1 MRAAFSFALVCALLL
16 WVAPPEAAAQTFQ
29 GGVRGAIRD
38 ANGVIP
44 GADIVLINEATNVH
58 RSTTTNERGEY
69 VFASVAPGTYT
80 LETKVSGFKPYV
92 RSGLEVGVQTFHVID
107 VLLELGSLAESITV
121 TGESPVIETGTAS
134 VASAIDKA
142 QLDILPTPGRNVF
155 IYSVTTPNVIH
166 TGDPVFVRKQDQTN
180 SSLLSLA
187 GGPLRGNNYTLDGVA
202 IVDMR
207 NRAVLIPN
215 NDGVEEMKVQV
226 NTYDSEMGRTGGGV
240 FNVLHKSGSNS
251 WSGSGLYQTRP
262 QFGRGLL
269 FFEETAHGGSGEAP
283 ESPYDLYSGAF
294 GGPIIKD
301 KTFFWG
307 SFERYTNVDTRNA
320 VVRLPTRAQV
330 NGNFAGG
337 RTIYDPLTYN
347 PATGTRQP
355 FPGNVIPANR
365 IDPVGRALADM
376 LLSVGEGPIS
386 ATALLHNVA
395 QEPTVK
401 IDHHFNDK
409 WQLSGTY
416 MYYGSDEPANPFYSD
431 FVGGGELLP
440 FDTGAAILF
449 RDVHVAAINVTNVPS
464 DDSVMTFRYGYNR
477 FYDSVDLPAFDIG
490 TLPFSSS
497 FIQAFR
503 DAGLSS
509 FPLIDVQ
516 GYGTDENATSNN
528 THGSWADDNVVWKSQ
543 EISGTYSKF
552 VGSHTF
558 KGGAQ
563 YRRIGVD
570 TFLPGYGSQFFFDAG
585 FTAGPNPLSPAASTG
600 DAMAA
605 LLLGLPHDVAA
616 NGDTQ
621 FVNASPTNVFINYYG
636 GFIQDDWRVKSNL
649 VLNFGLRVEHEDG
662 LAESENRFTVG
673 FDRDAPFPVQVAVP
687 GRGPLTGGLMYAGV
701 DGNPTTQSDPSSVK
715 LGPRAGFVY
724 SINDKTVLRGG
735 WGLFWAPHQYP
746 GPGENTFATRGYT
759 AVTTYVSSNDGGLTP
774 SSSRLSN
781 PYPNGVA
788 QPVGNSLG
796 ALTGVGGSIHFN
808 DQFAKSPYMQQWSID
823 IQHELGTG
831 FAFKVGYLGS
841 KGSDF
846 WLGGTADSSVNINQL
861 DPSFFSR
868 GAALNNLVPNPFFG
882 NPAFGPF
889 ASSPTITQGQL
900 LRPYP
905 QFRDIWAHHLSVGK
919 SRYDA
924 MRLEF
929 EKKFR
934 GSWGARVNYT
944 YSRYL
949 SNIIESNTRVSDE
962 RFEAFNSRNL
972 DEDPLPRARID
983 SPHWFNINGLYRF
996 PSPSSGAAK
1005 TIAGGWAVSVSAI
1018 MRSGFPLTV
1027 RQDANTLNSA
1037 FGFAHQR
1044 PNLVGDPSVSGG
1056 TSDKFDGYIN
1066 PAAFQNAPAN
1076 TFGNTPF
1083 TIDEYRTP
1091 PLLNWDVSFDKTT
1104 RLGGDAD
1111 LLLRFEFVNLFS
1123 QPNWNGPRSVFGT
1136 SNFGQIS
1143 GVGGFPRTFQFM
1155 VKVMF

>member
-16 WVAPPEAAAQTFQ
+16 WAAPPDAAAQTFQ

-44 GADIVLINEATNVH
+44 GAEVVLIHEATNVH
-58 RSTTTNERGEY
+58 RSTKTNERGEY

-80 LETKVSGFKPYV
+80 LETKVSGFKPYS

-107 VLLELGSLAESITV
+107 IMLELGSLAESITV
-121 TGESPVIETGTAS
+121 TGETPVIETGTAS

-142 QLDILPTPGRNVF
+142 QLDILPTPGRNIF
-155 IYSVTTPNVIH
+155 IYSVGTPNVIH

-202 IVDMR
+202 ITDMR
-207 NRAVLIPN
+207 NRAVIIPN

-240 FNVLHKSGSNS
+240 FNVLHRSGSNS

-269 FFEETAHGGSGEAP
+269 FFEQVEHGGSGEAP
-283 ESPYDLYSGAF
+283 ESPYDLYSGSF

-320 VVRLPTRAQV
+320 VIGLPTRAQV

-365 IDPVGRALADM
+365 IDPVGRALAEM
-376 LLSVGEGPIS
+376 LLQVGEGPIS
-386 ATALLHNVA
+386 ATALLNNVA

-401 IDHHFNDK
+401 IDHHFNDN
-409 WQLSGTY
+409 WQVSGTY

-431 FVGGGELLP
+431 YVGGGELLP
-440 FDTGAAILF
+440 FDTGSAILF
-449 RDVHVAAINVTNVPS
+449 RDVHVVALNVTNVPS
-464 DDSVMTFRYGYNR
+464 DDSVLTFRYGYNR

-490 TLPFSSS
+490 TLPFSPS

-509 FPLIDVQ
+509 FPLVDVE
-516 GYGTDENATSNN
+516 GYGTDQNATANN

-552 VGSHTF
+552 VGGHTI

-570 TFLPGYGSQFFFDAG
+570 TFLPGYGASFFFTPA
-585 FTAGPNPLSPAASTG
+585 FTAGPNPLSPAAGTG

-605 LLLGLPHDVAA
+605 LLLGLPTDVSAT
-616 NGDTQ
+616 GDTN

-636 GFIQDDWRVKSNL
+636 GFVQDDWRVKSNL
-649 VLNFGLRVEHEDG
+649 VLNLGLRVEHEDG
-662 LAESENRFTVG
+662 LAEQENRFAVG
-673 FDRDAPFPVQVAVP
+673 FDRDAAFPVQVP
-687 GRGPLTGGLMYAGV
+687 GLNLRGGLMFAGLN
-701 DGNPTTQSDPSSVK
+701 GNPTTQSDPTAVK

-724 SINDKTVLRGG
+724 SINDKTALRGG
-735 WGLFWAPHQYP
+735 WGMYWAPHQYP

-774 SSSRLSN
+774 SQARLNN
-781 PYPNGVA
+781 PYPFGVGA
-788 QPVGNSLG
+788 PVGNSLG
-796 ALTGVGGSIHFN
+796 ALTGVGDSLHFN
-808 DQFAKSPYMQQWSID
+808 DQFAKSPYVQQWSVD
-823 IQHELGTG
+823 IQRELS
-831 FAFKVGYLGS
+831 ANLALKIGYLGS
-841 KGSDF
+841 KGNDL
-846 WLGGTADSSVNINQL
+846 WIGGTADSQVNLNQL
-861 DPSFFSR
+861 DPQFLSLGS
-868 GAALNNLVPNPFFG
+868 ALSDSVANPFFG
-882 NPAFGPF
+882 NPAFGSF
-889 ASSPTITQGQL
+889 SNSPTIARGQL

-905 QFRDIWAHHLSVGK
+905 QFRDIWAHHISAGK

-924 MRLEF
+924 LRVEF
-929 EKKFR
+929 EKRFR

-949 SNIIESNTRVSDE
+949 SNILENSGPVSDE
-962 RFEAFNSRNL
+962 RFEAFNSRDL
-972 DEDPLPRARID
+972 DEDALPRARID
-983 SPHWFNINGLYRF
+983 SPHGLNINGLYRF
-996 PSPSSGAAK
+996 PSPSGGAAK
-1005 TIAGGWAVSVSAI
+1005 WIAGGWSVSVSAI
-1018 MRSGFPLTV
+1018 MRSGFPLTI
-1027 RQDANTLNSA
+1027 RQSANTLGSA
-1037 FGFAHQR
+1037 YGFVHQR
-1044 PNLVGDPSVSGG
+1044 PNLVGDPSVSGA
-1056 TSDKFDGYIN
+1056 TADKVDGYIN
-1066 PAAFQNAPAN
+1066 PAAFQDAPAF
-1076 TFGNTPF
+1076 TFGNMPQTF
-1083 TIDEYRTP
+1083 GDYRTP
-1091 PLLNWDVSFDKTT
+1091 ALFNWDWSFDKTT

-1123 QPNWNGPRSVFGT
+1123 QPNWSGPRSVFGQ
-1136 SNFGQIS
+1136 SNFGQITA
-1143 GVGGFPRTFQFM
+1143 VGGFPRTFQFM
-1155 VKVMF
+1155 VKILF